1 MNITAEYND
10 VSEMYNP
17 ELWPKEA
24 LVWYYH
30 EPRNIVHTA
39 GGIIV
44 SPGVDISPT
53 IQQPLWILSYN
64 CVGLHLRQSA
74 GDKARCTVVDS
85 LLAECDILCLLET

>member
-1 MNITAEYND
+1 MTLGKCITQN
-10 VSEMYNP
+10 SGLKG
-17 ELWPKEA
+17 LWSD
-24 LVWYYH
+24 
-30 EPRNIVHTA
+30 EPRNIVHTV

-85 LLAECDILCLLET
+85 FLAECDILCLLET

>member
-1 MNITAEYND
+1 MTLGKCITQN
-10 VSEMYNP
+10 SGLKG
-17 ELWPKEA
+17 LWSDEQ
-24 LVWYYH
+24 
-30 EPRNIVHTA
+30 RNIVHTA